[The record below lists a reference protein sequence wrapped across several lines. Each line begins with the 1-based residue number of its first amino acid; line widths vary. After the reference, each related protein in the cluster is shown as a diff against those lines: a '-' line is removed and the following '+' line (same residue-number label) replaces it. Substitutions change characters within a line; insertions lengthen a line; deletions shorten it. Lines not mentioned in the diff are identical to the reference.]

1 MRNNAFSSQIEKT
14 DLIESIKL
22 QRKVRTFLLAG
33 IFIVLFYLNL
43 SVFSDLSLRL
53 VSALVIAINFI
64 FLAAGKQ
71 VIDAPEKQD
80 NNEIRRTFINIY
92 CLEVISSALF
102 FYVLTPFVATYSF
115 PLIYIIILFFSF
127 YLVFTHS
134 FIKEEISQRFLFL
147 LTWLVLILLTITYY
161 SSFDAGIS
169 YKISPIFLNH
179 FLVPIILSTVAIFS
193 IHYIGFFFKQR
204 PQYLTKNLKKL
215 NQGLEKRLRET
226 KEDLYEKQ
234 QKIKEQKQVSLIKE
248 RAHNRQL
255 KELAQQLR
263 YELGGASPKNN
274 EEDGEQDH
282 RRAGVKKMSQTTSA
296 LLNILED
303 NEKARKVAEKEQR
316 KTAAIINNFVDS
328 LITLDEDNNISVIN
342 PKAKE
347 KFNLKNVEGRPINIL
362 EDNKLIEPILQVI
375 MKGDEIKEVEKRR
388 VEIDTETIIEVTTVL
403 IGETPAD
410 QWLIVLRDVSRDVL
424 IQKMKTEFV
433 TVAAHQLRTPLS
445 AVKWSLSMLEEA
457 GDLNKKQKEI
467 LEKTYKSNEKLIN
480 LINDLLNV
488 SQIEEGRFLGK
499 TKEQSLIPV
508 VREVIENHEAE
519 LEKENID
526 LQFKVKLAQNEKIP
540 LVEIDQEKM
549 KIALDNLITNA
560 INYSP
565 KGEKVMVSLEQ
576 QEEKIKLIIKDKG
589 IGIPKEQQ
597 KRVFERFFRAKNALK
612 KITEGSGLGLF
623 ITHNIVE
630 AHNGDI
636 WFESKEG
643 QGTTFYITL
652 PISNK

>member
-1 MRNNAFSSQIEKT
+1 MKNNSFSSQIEKN

-22 QRKVRTFLLAG
+22 QKKVRIFLLAG
-33 IFIVLFYLNL
+33 IFIVLFYLNF

-53 VSALVIAINFI
+53 VSGLVIAVNFI
-64 FLAAGKQ
+64 FLAIGKQ
-71 VIDAPEKQD
+71 VIDFPQKQNSED
-80 NNEIRRTFINIY
+80 IRQTFINIY

-102 FYVLTPFVATYSF
+102 FYVLIPFTVTYSF

-127 YLVFTHS
+127 YLIFTHS
-134 FIKEEISQRFLFL
+134 FLKEEVSQRFLFL
-147 LTWLVLILLTITYY
+147 LTWLILILLTITYY
-161 SSFDAGIS
+161 SSFEPEIS
-169 YKISPIFLNH
+169 YKISPAFLNH

-193 IHYIGFFFKQR
+193 INYIGFFFKQR
-204 PQYLTKNLKKL
+204 PQRLTKNLKKL
-215 NQGLEKRLRET
+215 NQGLERRLRET
-226 KEDLYEKQ
+226 KEDLYEMQ

-263 YELGGASPKNN
+263 YELGGAPPKNN
-274 EEDGEQDH
+274 DKNNDRHRDGI
-282 RRAGVKKMSQTTSA
+282 KKMSQTTSA

-303 NEKARKVAEKEQR
+303 NEKARKTAEKEQR
-316 KTAAIINNFVDS
+316 KTAAIINNFVDG
-328 LITLDEDNNISVIN
+328 LITLDENNKISVVN

-347 KFNLKNVEGRPINIL
+347 KFNLKDVSGRPISVL
-362 EDNKLIEPILQVI
+362 EDNELMKPILEVI
-375 MKGDEIKEVEKRR
+375 MEGDQIKEVEKRR
-388 VEIDTETIIEVTTVL
+388 IELEPETTIEITTVL

-457 GDLNKKQKEI
+457 GDLNKKQKKI

-480 LINDLLNV
+480 LINDLLSV

-526 LQFKVKLAQNEKIP
+526 LQFKVKLAQSEKMP

-565 KGEKVMVSLEQ
+565 EGEKVMVSLEQ
-576 QEEKIKLIIKDKG
+576 QEEELKLMIKDNG

-623 ITHNIVE
+623 ITNNIIE

-643 QGTTFYITL
+643 QGTTFYVTL

>member
-1 MRNNAFSSQIEKT
+1 MKNNSFSSQIEKN

-22 QRKVRTFLLAG
+22 QKKVRIFLLAG
-33 IFIVLFYLNL
+33 IFIVLFYLNF

-53 VSALVIAINFI
+53 VSGLVIAVNFI
-64 FLAAGKQ
+64 FLAIGKQ
-71 VIDAPEKQD
+71 VIDFPQKQNSED
-80 NNEIRRTFINIY
+80 IRQTFINIY

-102 FYVLTPFVATYSF
+102 FYVLIPFTVTYSF

-127 YLVFTHS
+127 YLIFTYS
-134 FIKEEISQRFLFL
+134 FLKEEISQRFLFL

-161 SSFDAGIS
+161 SSFGTEVT
-169 YKISPIFLNH
+169 YKISAQSLTH
-179 FLVPIILSTVAIFS
+179 FIVPVILSTVSIFS
-193 IHYIGFFFKQR
+193 IRYIGFFFQQR
-204 PQYLTKNLKKL
+204 PERLTRNIKKI
-215 NQGLEKRLRET
+215 NQELQKRLQKT

-316 KTAAIINNFVDS
+316 KTAAIINNFVDG
-328 LITLDEDNNISVIN
+328 LITLDENNKISVVN

-347 KFNLKNVEGRPINIL
+347 KFNLKDVSGRPISVL
-362 EDNKLIEPILQVI
+362 EDNELMKPILEVI
-375 MKGDEIKEVEKRR
+375 MEGDQIKEVEKRR
-388 VEIDTETIIEVTTVL
+388 IELEPETTIEITTVL

-457 GDLNKKQKEI
+457 GDLNKKQKKI

-480 LINDLLNV
+480 LINDLLSV

-526 LQFKVKLAQNEKIP
+526 LQFKVKLAQSEKMP

-565 KGEKVMVSLEQ
+565 EGEKVMVSLEQ
-576 QEEKIKLIIKDKG
+576 QEELKLMIKDNG

-623 ITHNIVE
+623 ITNNIIE

-643 QGTTFYITL
+643 QGTTFYVTL